1 MKLAWLVTVGASL
14 LAAGP
19 DLHSARDR
27 QDKAAL
33 EAAASKLA
41 GTAQKNP
48 ADAGAQYRLA
58 EAQSLLAEVAQEL
71 GDKALA
77 ARAAEAGIRAAERS
91 VALQGGVAEYHRML
105 GNLCGQAVPANL
117 LLAAR
122 YGRCALESVKRAIE
136 LDPRLATAYL
146 SRGVGNYYL
155 PEAFG
160 GGVESAVRDLRRAI
174 ELDPKLA
181 DAHLWLGIA
190 LRKQQKFKEA
200 RAAIERSLELNPAR
214 LWARQQLAKTPA
226 P

>member
-1 MKLAWLVTVGASL
+1 MKLAWLLAAGASL

-19 DLHSARDR
+19 GLHSARDR

-33 EAAASKLA
+33 EAAAAQLA
-41 GTAQKNP
+41 AAAQKNP
-48 ADAGAQYRLA
+48 ADAAGQYRLA

-77 ARAAEAGIRAAERS
+77 ARAAEAGIRAAERA

-105 GNLCGQAVPANL
+105 GNLCGQAIPANL

-136 LDPRLATAYL
+136 LDPKLATAYL

-155 PEAFG
+155 PDAFG
-160 GGVESAVRDLRRAI
+160 GGVEFAVRDLQRAI

-190 LRKQQKFKEA
+190 LRKQQKFKDA
-200 RAAIERSLELNPAR
+200 RAAIQRSLELNPAR
-214 LWARQQLAKTPA
+214 VWARQQLAKTPA